1 MGNTK
6 KTALGGVVDGGDG
19 GVGGEVDEVHS
30 MGNTKKTAPGG
41 VVDGGDGEV
50 GGEVDE
56 MTQFPCERRRG
67 GAAGGRERLSAL

>member
-19 GVGGEVDEVHS
+19 
-30 MGNTKKTAPGG
+30 
-41 VVDGGDGEV
+41 EV

-56 MTQFPCERRRG
+56 ITHFACERRSG
-67 GAAGGRERLSAL
+67 GAAGVRERLSDL